1 MDNHSNNSAWLRSA
15 ACVGEDPELFF
26 PTGRSAS
33 AKLQAEEAKRVCVRC
48 EVREACLE
56 WALETGADHG
66 VWGALD
72 EDERTALR
80 RRRQY
85 TQKIGETALG

>member
-33 AKLQAEEAKRVCVRC
+33 AKLQAE
-48 EVREACLE
+48 REACLE